1 MGIIDISGVSADALN
16 LKNMLEGVLERVE
29 DVYQSHDVPL
39 PTRRYWTMGLPA
51 IDCEQLVV
59 HFVEAYLG
67 PPGDQAGRPNR
78 CNVVRTATVN
88 ISVAREIPT
97 VITQGTKA
105 PSADK
110 ISEASEIS
118 AVDAWVL
125 LTSLNLFDMWEEGGY
140 GPGVIAT
147 VQSGDPEG
155 GFRVVT
161 MQLTMAIP

>member
-1 MGIIDISGVSADALN
+1 VGIIDISGVSSDALN
-16 LKNMLEGVLERVE
+16 LKNMLSGILERVE
-29 DVYQSHDVPL
+29 TVYGSHDVPL
-39 PTRRYWTMGLPA
+39 PARRYWTMGLPA

-67 PPGDQAGRPNR
+67 APGDQAARPNR
-78 CNVVRTATVN
+78 CNVVRSATVAV
-88 ISVAREIPT
+88 SVARELPV
-97 VITQGTKA
+97 VITQGTR
-105 PSADK
+105 PPMSGK

-125 LTSLNLFDMWEEGGY
+125 LQSLNLFDMWEEGGY